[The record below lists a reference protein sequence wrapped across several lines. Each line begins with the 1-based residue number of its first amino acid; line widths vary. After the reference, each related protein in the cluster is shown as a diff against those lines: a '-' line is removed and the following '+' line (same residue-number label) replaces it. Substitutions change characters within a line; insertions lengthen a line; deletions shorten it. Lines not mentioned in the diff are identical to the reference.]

1 MVTPDREDKRV
12 LSDLALMLGTT
23 SKKWDLVD
31 KSKKNSWMISTL
43 AALSGLRQTSVTL

>member
-12 LSDLALMLGTT
+12 LSDPASLLGTT

-31 KSKKNSWMISTL
+31 KSKKKQLVDDLHPRRASRACAKPL
-43 AALSGLRQTSVTL
+43 